1 MSHFKENLNKL
12 NIKRIQNVNVKEYG
26 LLWAALGPTKT
37 WLPHEH
43 ALRNNEA
50 DNSQN
55 IQAVTLIT
63 EVSAAI
69 LSLTWLPGPA
79 PPKKILLPLQALSKE
94 GFSTIIIVECNSIA
108 LC

>member
-1 MSHFKENLNKL
+1 MSHFKENRNNLTL
-12 NIKRIQNVNVKEYG
+12 KRIQNVNVKEYG
-26 LLWAALGPTKT
+26 LLWAALGPTT
-37 WLPHEH
+37 TRLPHEH

-55 IQAVTLIT
+55 IQAVPLIT

-69 LSLTWLPGPA
+69 LSLTWLPA
-79 PPKKILLPLQALSKE
+79 PLKKILLPLQALSKE